1 MPSIISHVRKR
12 DRRLVPFEPEKIIR
26 SIDSAAQSCG
36 HNDDFFSREIADAVV
51 LHLEKKHSL
60 EHPSTNDI
68 ASSINIVLI
77 SLNHDNVASAIQ
89 SFQFER
95 ENSRLRCTVWKPSQP
110 SLFNAGFGLQV
121 TVNNGQRTTAWDRT
135 RIIRALEKEARI
147 SRKVAE
153 NIARTVEQKIMSSDL
168 NRVTTTLIRAITDNE
183 LLIRGYASAL
193 RQMSSVTV
201 PFTAMVCET
210 KPLVIKGM
218 IKSNTTV
225 LLCFLIIANDLTYSV
240 NYFLK
245 ILVCPVYMSM
255 VTSYVADISV
265 QMFQ

>member
-77 SLNHDNVASAIQ
+77 SLNHDNVASAFQ

-121 TVNNGQRTTAWDRT
+121 TVHSGQRTTAWDRT

-201 PFTAMVCET
+201 PFNDISELLKNNSFASIVEKTGLQTALPYVLSQVYSED
-210 KPLVIKGM
+210 VANAYRRGM
-218 IKSNTTV
+218 IY
-225 LLCFLIIANDLTYSV
+225 LE
-240 NYFLK
+240 
-245 ILVCPVYMSM
+245 
-255 VTSYVADISV
+255 
-265 QMFQ
+265 